1 MACDPFTLL
10 GIYPSQ
16 DPLVCRSLFSVEIK
30 SYRTLHRFVYLSE
43 AGLWMQAAGRNLQGE
58 TESGGAAV
66 GGGVD
71 LPQTGSG
78 VNIAPVDR
86 AGSRAGSRAGAGAR
100 PRQNPSQDPCQEHSS
115 RGQSDAGSTGIAGA
129 VISRLSI
136 TLPKRAIDR
145 EADSQISRQRDRLR
159 AVIGNISHGEMTCAN
174 G

>member
-1 MACDPFTLL
+1 
-10 GIYPSQ
+10 
-16 DPLVCRSLFSVEIK
+16 
-30 SYRTLHRFVYLSE
+30 
-43 AGLWMQAAGRNLQGE
+43 MQAAGRNLQGE

-66 GGGVD
+66 GGGAD
-71 LPQTGSG
+71 LPQTGSR

-86 AGSRAGSRAGAGAR
+86 SGSRAGAGAR

-115 RGQSDAGSTGIAGA
+115 RGQSLRAVLSDTGSIGIAGA

-145 EADSQISRQRDRLR
+145 ETDSQISRPRDRHR